1 MFPVRKELVG
11 KRFAFIRGDGRT
23 GTRHRGSQAG
33 LHQNWNTLSW
43 VTGTILASNI
53 DALDAQNESVVAKK
67 VKVCINVLQPFLDRR
82 GIRVWEN
89 GVKQL
94 WYHRSGKE
102 MAVYFRSVKFAFLFG
117 HIVREFTTKFI
128 TMVLYQPSINW
139 SMFP

>member
-53 DALDAQNESVVAKK
+53 EALDAQNESVVSKK
-67 VKVCINVLQPFLDRR
+67 VKVCID
-82 GIRVWEN
+82 G
-89 GVKQL
+89 
-94 WYHRSGKE
+94 
-102 MAVYFRSVKFAFLFG
+102 
-117 HIVREFTTKFI
+117 
-128 TMVLYQPSINW
+128 
-139 SMFP
+139 

>member
-94 WYHRSGKE
+94 WYQVWQRNGGLFSFCE
-102 MAVYFRSVKFAFLFG
+102 VCVSFRSYCQGIYYKIHHNGAVS
-117 HIVREFTTKFI
+117 T
-128 TMVLYQPSINW
+128 IN
-139 SMFP
+139 

>member
-94 WYHRSGKE
+94 
-102 MAVYFRSVKFAFLFG
+102 
-117 HIVREFTTKFI
+117 
-128 TMVLYQPSINW
+128 
-139 SMFP
+139 